1 MQAFRQRKRLQYGNG
16 LVFAENEPTRT
27 MNFADHVDHFRLRN
41 RNDVVWKNLNILF
54 GSLCVHDFSKVHL
67 SYAELARRIELR
79 AGQGDATP
87 LQLPGDSNA
96 VPGVLADPAGHRQHL
111 HHSLVPLHLVDTRR
125 IHSTQ
130 HRDWLAA
137 HLRDFD
143 DNLWVPN
150 VLAQNF
156 VHLLLGLLDGQT
168 SYFERSGQR
177 ARVINLA
184 ITEIRLV
191 DVVGHYW
198 GGNVR
203 LVARFH
209 LEGSAH

>member
-1 MQAFRQRKRLQYGNG
+1 
-16 LVFAENEPTRT
+16 

-67 SYAELARRIELR
+67 SYAELARRIKLR
-79 AGQGDATP
+79 AGQRDATP

-111 HHSLVPLHLVDTRR
+111 HHSFVPLHLVDTRR
-125 IHSTQ
+125 IHSAQ

-137 HLRDFD
+137 HLRDVD
-143 DNLWVPN
+143 NNLWVPN

-156 VHLLLGLLDGQT
+156 VQLLLGLLYGQT
-168 SYFERSGQR
+168 SYMDRSGQR
-177 ARVINLA
+177 HRDIALA
-184 ITEIRLV
+184 VNANRLIV
-191 DVVGHYW
+191 DVGQFR
-198 GGNVR
+198 GGDVQLVVR
-203 LVARFH
+203 SQQI
-209 LEGSAH
+209 G